1 MNVIIVDD
9 EPQSHQVLNE
19 LLTKKH
25 PDVQLIAS
33 AYSVQEGFE
42 KVTQLKPELV
52 FLDIELPDG
61 HGFDLL
67 KRIPEPDFLVI
78 FITAHNHY
86 AITAIR
92 FGVLDFLLK
101 PIDPKELSIALNRA
115 RQKIM
120 KKATQQ
126 QLQIL
131 WETMSQLTQRKL
143 PTRMSISTSVGIV
156 FKEIKD
162 IIRLEAQQNYT
173 EFTIENNPKKLL
185 ASTNIGD
192 YEEQFEL
199 YDHFTRTHRSHL
211 VNLSYVDTF
220 VKSDGGYLVMKNKD
234 QVPVSRKYKDELLD
248 RLNSI

>member
-1 MNVIIVDD
+1 MNVIIIDD
-9 EPQSHQVLNE
+9 EPQSHQVLSE

-25 PDVQLIAS
+25 PDVQLLAS

-101 PIDPKELSIALNRA
+101 PIDPKELSTALNRA

-120 KKATQQ
+120 KTATQQ

-131 WETMSQLTQRKL
+131 WETMSQLAQRKL

-173 EFTIENNPKKLL
+173 EFTIGNNPKKLL

-248 RLNSI
+248 RLSSI

>member
-1 MNVIIVDD
+1 MNVIIIDD
-9 EPQSHQVLNE
+9 EPQSHQVLSD
-19 LLTKKH
+19 LLAKEH
-25 PDVQLIAS
+25 HDVKILDS
-33 AYSVQEGFE
+33 AYTVQEGFE
-42 KVTQLKPELV
+42 KIQQIKPELV

-67 KRIPEPDFLVI
+67 KRLPEPDFLVI
-78 FITAHNHY
+78 FITAHNQY

-92 FGVLDFLLK
+92 FGALDFLLK
-101 PIDPKELSIALNRA
+101 PIKEDELKDALDRA
-115 RQKIM
+115 RQTIM

-131 WETMSQLTQRKL
+131 WETMNNLTQRKL
-143 PTRMSISTSVGIV
+143 PTRMSIATSGGIIY
-156 FKEIKD
+156 KEIKD

-185 ASTNIGD
+185 ASTNLGD

-211 VNLSYVDTF
+211 VNLSYVDTY
-220 VKSDGGYLVMKNKD
+220 VKSDGGYLIMKNRD
-234 QVPVSRKYKDELLD
+234 QIPVSRKYRDDLLD